1 MLSHPFNV
9 VIKDLPSLGMSVP
22 LEMISVQYQRL
33 GAKRCIFNVGRSY
46 NTFCNQINS
55 KDLKIFFKK

>member
-9 VIKDLPSLGMSVP
+9 VIKDMPSLGMSAL
-22 LEMISVQYQRL
+22 LELMLVDYQRL
-33 GAKRCIFNVGRSY
+33 SAKRCVFNVGRSY